1 MSVLAVAAVGIGAML
16 GAWTRWGLGAL
27 LNPIFP
33 LIPLGT
39 LSANLFGG
47 LCMGIMMIALLDHT
61 ALRPELVLM
70 ITTGFLGSLT
80 TFSAFSAE
88 TMLHFSRQE
97 YIWFTLTICC
107 HVFGTLI
114 MTGLGMWTSKMFLS

>member
-1 MSVLAVAAVGIGAML
+1 MNTLSIAAIGLGAMF
-16 GAWTRWGLGAL
+16 GAWTRWGLGML

-39 LSANLFGG
+39 LTANLVGG
-47 LCMGIMMIALLDHT
+47 FCMGAIMVTLLDHST
-61 ALRPELVLM
+61 VRPELVLM

-88 TMLHFSRQE
+88 TMFHISRQD
-97 YIWFTLTICC
+97 YLWCALTICV

-114 MTGLGMWTSKMFLS
+114 MTGLGMWTSKMLLP